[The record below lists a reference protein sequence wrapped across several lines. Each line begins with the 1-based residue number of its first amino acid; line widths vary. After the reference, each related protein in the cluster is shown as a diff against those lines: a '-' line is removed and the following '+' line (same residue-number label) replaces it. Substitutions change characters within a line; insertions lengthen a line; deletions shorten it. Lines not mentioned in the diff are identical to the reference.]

1 MPLQRHSR
9 NPRLQ
14 LILHQLPSPPL
25 KSSTTNMT
33 MVIVIV
39 QVVVVIVQVV
49 VVVMIVMVV
58 MMIILPYLE
67 ISIVFNGV
75 LVKIT
80 MSGLGCR
87 SRAIIPLATC
97 RGKTMF
103 TL

>member
-33 MVIVIV
+33 MVMVIV
-39 QVVVVIVQVV
+39 KVVVVIVQVV

-58 MMIILPYLE
+58 VLIILHLE

-75 LVKIT
+75 LMKIT

-87 SRAIIPLATC
+87 SWAIIPLATC
-97 RGKTMF
+97 RG
-103 TL
+103 